1 LSRQEFTVVDEYHYN
16 RSSPARWI
24 ASHLLRH
31 KRWLFGFML
40 LSIAANALYAV
51 IAILTGAAFNVVL
64 QRGNVVPQ
72 LILISLGL
80 LAIVLVEGSA
90 DLGARLTSEVIGSR
104 FLRDAREEL
113 YISLLGKSQTFHN
126 RQRVGDIM
134 ARATNDMSQLRDM
147 VVPAFDTVF
156 DSFTSLA
163 TTIIF
168 IALLDPKLL
177 LTPLLFTVA
186 FLIALRAYSRRLA
199 PVSGEM
205 RAQFGTTNA
214 VLNEAVTG
222 IEVVKATAQEQQ
234 ETRKFSEQATRYR
247 NLFVENG
254 RIQGFYLPMLVLGV
268 TLALAFLHGLYL
280 LSLGQISLGTL
291 IAFMGLM
298 ANLRYIS
305 SISNWSFT
313 LVQLGVA
320 GAKRILSLMKE
331 ETELDENEDGYRQ
344 QMRGEI
350 VFEHVTFAYGT
361 IPVLKDVSFKARPG
375 QTIAIVGQTG
385 AGKSTLTKLVN
396 RIYDVNGGRVL
407 IDGVDVR
414 DWNMDALRSQISTI
428 EQDIFLFSR
437 TVAENIAYGLGQKA
451 DQAAIEAAARDAQAH
466 DFIMSFK
473 DGYNTL
479 IGERGV
485 TLSGG
490 QRQRIAIARALLTD
504 PRILILDDST
514 SAIDS
519 ATEDEIQKAIK
530 RVLQGRTTLL
540 ITHRLSQ
547 IRWAD
552 HILVLKRGELVDQGT
567 HEELLARCE
576 TYRRIF
582 SHYDSPVS
590 VATNPAAPNAV
601 GTNAAALNSAAPNAV
616 GTNAVGNV
624 LLENILE

>member
-1 LSRQEFTVVDEYHYN
+1 MSRREFTVANEYHYN
-16 RSSPARWI
+16 RANPILWI

-31 KRWLFGFML
+31 KHWLFGFML
-40 LSIAANALYAV
+40 LSIVSNSLYAV
-51 IAILTGAAFNVVL
+51 IPLLTGAAFNVV
-64 QRGNVVPQ
+64 QRGGAVVGQ
-72 LILISLGL
+72 LVLIALYL
-80 LAIVLVEGSA
+80 LAVVLLEGCA
-90 DLGARLTSEVIGSR
+90 DLGARLTAQVQGSR
-104 FLRDAREEL
+104 FARDAREEL

-147 VVPAFDTVF
+147 IVPGFDIIF
-156 DSFTSLA
+156 DSFVSLA
-163 TTIIF
+163 VIIVF
-168 IALLDPKLL
+168 VGILNLQLL
-177 LTPLLFTVA
+177 LTPLLFAVA
-186 FLIALRAYSRRLA
+186 FLIVLRVYSRKLA
-199 PVSGEM
+199 PVSNEM
-205 RAQFGTTNA
+205 RTQFGVTNA

-222 IEVVKATAQEQQ
+222 IEVVKATAQETQ
-234 ETRKFSEQATRYR
+234 ETRKFVENATLYR
-247 NLFVENG
+247 DLFVENG
-254 RIQGFYLPMLVLGV
+254 RIQGFYLPMLLLGV
-268 TLALAFLHGLYL
+268 TLVLAFLHSLYL
-280 LSLGQISLGTL
+280 LSQGQISLGTL

-298 ANLRYIS
+298 TNLRFIA

-313 LVQLGVA
+313 LVQLGIA
-320 GAKRILSLMKE
+320 GAARILNLMKE
-331 ETELDENEDGYRQ
+331 ETELDENEAGYHQ
-344 QMRGEI
+344 EMRGDI
-350 VFEHVTFAYGT
+350 TFEHVTFGYGT
-361 IPVLKDVSFKARPG
+361 TPVLKDVSFKARPG

-396 RIYDVNGGRVL
+396 RIYDVSDGRVL
-407 IDGVDVR
+407 VDGVDVR

-451 DQAAIEAAARDAQAH
+451 DQAAIERAARDAQAH
-466 DFIMSFK
+466 GFIMEFK
-473 DGYNTL
+473 EGYDTL
-479 IGERGV
+479 LGERGV

-530 RVLQGRTTLL
+530 RVLEGRTTLL

-552 HILVLKRGELVDQGT
+552 HVLVLERGSLIDQGS

-576 TYRRIF
+576 SYRRIF
-582 SHYDSPVS
+582 SHYDSAVPVS
-590 VATNPAAPNAV
+590 AA
-601 GTNAAALNSAAPNAV
+601 G
-616 GTNAVGNV
+616 G
-624 LLENILE
+624 E